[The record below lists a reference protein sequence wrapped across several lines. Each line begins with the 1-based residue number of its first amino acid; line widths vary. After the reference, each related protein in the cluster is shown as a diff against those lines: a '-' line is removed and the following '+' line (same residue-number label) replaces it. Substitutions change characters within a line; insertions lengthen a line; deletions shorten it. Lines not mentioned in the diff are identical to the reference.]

1 MPSQIKR
8 LERSAGC
15 SLIAPRRS
23 SSAHLHRPWR
33 ATCAHPRPDFRD
45 CEGLSSAATR
55 DIGPMTGFALKSK
68 ISDEK
73 LATAATLGQLEET
86 PDDSAASL
94 FAYDL
99 ALHSSLSRRHD
110 N

>member
-1 MPSQIKR
+1 
-8 LERSAGC
+8 
-15 SLIAPRRS
+15 
-23 SSAHLHRPWR
+23 
-33 ATCAHPRPDFRD
+33 
-45 CEGLSSAATR
+45 
-55 DIGPMTGFALKSK
+55 MTGFALKRK

>member
-1 MPSQIKR
+1 
-8 LERSAGC
+8 
-15 SLIAPRRS
+15 
-23 SSAHLHRPWR
+23 
-33 ATCAHPRPDFRD
+33 
-45 CEGLSSAATR
+45 
-55 DIGPMTGFALKSK
+55 MTGFALKGK

-73 LATAATLGQLEET
+73 LATAAILGQLEET

-110 N
+110 D